1 MKFTQDEIKYYLAF
15 IVPIF
20 LILLILLY
28 RNTFFY
34 RSKNLDSV
42 KEHQK
47 DIQMKNL
54 DTCYE
59 LENDYQYKLCD
70 YYIASSFQ
78 TPCLGNLHYDYVGIE
93 PVIEIIKS
101 GARYIEIPICQET
114 VSLESEPVVATAEL
128 GKKTITSLNNLPLE
142 DVFHKINEYS
152 FKRDDATYVNYPLFI
167 HLKIHTDNNFTLNS
181 IADKISE
188 IFENKYLNPKPYYQL
203 PISLEKLCNL
213 VNKVVFFGTG
223 NYFHSKLKDIIVP
236 TGELFQKLNY
246 QELGKYNVKPDNFL
260 TKEYG
265 NLLSSK
271 IQERNHQHFINHY
284 QEIQDR
290 VVSEEE
296 MYDLESE
303 LKNDSMVVRQ
313 LNSFNKFGITIVYSN
328 QSSDVI
334 STNYDFM
341 ESFSYGCQF
350 VCMNY
355 IKNDD
360 FIKKYVELFKE
371 SSFRLKPARLRYEK
385 IEITLP
391 DMNQDLTNQKV
402 LESATLDNLNNNFLN
417 KYLNKM
423 ITISPLAIPNNYLTA
438 IENNLLFE
446 TKIGESKIDINNCFV
461 VKKGESGNGIS
472 QIYLFSPVNNT
483 VITINENNVF
493 VLEKYNKLMMR
504 QQHLYPINAVNLS
517 NEPNDISFQL
527 INPKT
532 SLRLTYNNKTLRG
545 VPKSVEPSVQ
555 NNSSF
560 RVSEVNNSVIIR
572 FITVDK
578 RILKSYPTGNV
589 VLLNDKLSKATQY
602 IVKPIDKEKR
612 SLIGDFFN
620 LQNKNNDKYLMV
632 DESGYLVEKP
642 TLDTFMSQNYRFVLE
657 EENGFIVIENQGRY
671 LNKVKNQLQLKD
683 KSKSIGTDKS
693 FRIKVTYDLL

>member
-1 MKFTQDEIKYYLAF
+1 MEFTQDEIKYYLAF
-15 IVPIF
+15 IVPLF
-20 LILLILLY
+20 LILLFLLY

-34 RSKNLDSV
+34 RSKNLDIV

-47 DIQMKNL
+47 DIQMKRL

-93 PVIEIIKS
+93 PIIETIKA
-101 GARYIEIPICQET
+101 GARYIELPICQADIT
-114 VSLESEPVVATAEL
+114 LESEPVVATAEL
-128 GKKTITSLNNLPLE
+128 GKKVITSLNNLPLD
-142 DVFHKINEYS
+142 DVFNKIKEYA
-152 FKRDDATYVNYPLFI
+152 FKRNDATYNNYPLFI
-167 HLKIHTDNNFTLNS
+167 HLKIHTDNTFTLNL
-181 IADKISE
+181 IAEKISE
-188 IFENKYLNPKPYYQL
+188 IFEDKFLNPKPYYQL
-203 PISLEKLCNL
+203 PISLERLCNL
-213 VNKVVFFGTG
+213 VNKIVFFGTG
-223 NYFHSKLKDIIVP
+223 KYFHSKLKDIIVP
-236 TGELFQKLNY
+236 TGELFQKLSY
-246 QELGKYNVKPDNFL
+246 QELGKYNVRPDDFL

-271 IQERNHQHFINHY
+271 IQERNHQHFIDHY

-296 MYDLESE
+296 NYDLEAGF
-303 LKNDSMVVRQ
+303 KNDSKVVRQ
-313 LNSFNKFGITIVYSN
+313 LNSFNKFGITVVYPN

-334 STNYDFM
+334 PTNYDFM

-355 IKNDD
+355 IKDDD
-360 FIKKYVELFKE
+360 FIKEYVELFKE

-385 IEITLP
+385 IEITMP
-391 DMNQDLTNQKV
+391 DMNQDLTNQKI
-402 LESATLDNLNNNFLN
+402 LESAALDNLNNNFLN

-423 ITISPLAIPNNYLTA
+423 ITISPLAIPNNYLTT
-438 IENNLLFE
+438 IESNLLFE
-446 TKIGESKIDINNCFV
+446 TKVDESKIDINNCFV

-483 VITINENNVF
+483 VVTINENNVF
-493 VLEKYNKLMMR
+493 VLEKYDKVMTR
-504 QQHLYPINAVNLS
+504 QQHLYPINPVNLS
-517 NEPNDISFQL
+517 NDPNDVSFQL

-532 SLRLTYNNKTLRG
+532 SLRLTFNNKTLRG

-560 RVSEVNNSVIIR
+560 RVKEVNNSVIIR

-578 RILKSYPTGNV
+578 RVLKSYPTGNV
-589 VLLNDKLSKATQY
+589 VLLNDKMSKASQY
-602 IVKPIDKEKR
+602 IVKPINER
-612 SLIGDFFN
+612 RE
-620 LQNKNNDKYLMV
+620 V
-632 DESGYLVEKP
+632 
-642 TLDTFMSQNYRFVLE
+642 
-657 EENGFIVIENQGRY
+657 
-671 LNKVKNQLQLKD
+671 
-683 KSKSIGTDKS
+683 
-693 FRIKVTYDLL
+693 